1 METPPHAA
9 NSQEMTSA
17 VTSLCPVECVD
28 DVRDEA
34 QMILAVLDGHRSVFA
49 ELVRPYESV
58 LYHIAL
64 GTLRNQADAEDV
76 TQETLLR
83 AFHKLPGF
91 RSEAR
96 FSTWLI
102 TIAMNEARG
111 LLRRRK
117 VRGVAAGESSCAEPA
132 QSPELLVRDQR
143 EGPHDQLARAELGAL
158 LRAAISKLPPAYR
171 AVLQLRILDEHSIRT
186 TAQTLKWSE
195 GAVKVRLYRAR
206 RMLRRQLQECVHRA
220 GGAPPCASKA
230 VRSCETTAAEI
241 DRPPR
246 L

>member
-1 METPPHAA
+1 METPPHGP

-17 VTSLCPVECVD
+17 VTRPCPVERVD

-34 QMILAVLDGHRSVFA
+34 QMILAVLNGHRSVFA

-102 TIAMNEARG
+102 TIAMNRARG
-111 LLRRRK
+111 LLRRRR
-117 VRGVAAGESSCAEPA
+117 VRGGYCSRILVWGAGTVSQNCWFMTN
-132 QSPELLVRDQR
+132 VRARTIGWR
-143 EGPHDQLARAELGAL
+143 ERKLGAL
-158 LRAAISKLPPAYR
+158 LRGRNLEAPVSLPSNLATAY
-171 AVLQLRILDEHSIRT
+171 S
-186 TAQTLKWSE
+186 
-195 GAVKVRLYRAR
+195 
-206 RMLRRQLQECVHRA
+206 
-220 GGAPPCASKA
+220 
-230 VRSCETTAAEI
+230 
-241 DRPPR
+241 
-246 L
+246 

>member
-34 QMILAVLDGHRSVFA
+34 QMILAVLNGHRSVFA

-117 VRGVAAGESSCAEPA
+117 VRGVTAAESWCTKRHSLWSCWF
-132 QSPELLVRDQR
+132 VTN
-143 EGPHDQLARAELGAL
+143 
-158 LRAAISKLPPAYR
+158 
-171 AVLQLRILDEHSIRT
+171 V
-186 TAQTLKWSE
+186 
-195 GAVKVRLYRAR
+195 RAR
-206 RMLRRQLQECVHRA
+206 TIGWRERSW
-220 GGAPPCASKA
+220 G
-230 VRSCETTAAEI
+230 RSCESQSRSSR
-241 DRPPR
+241 RPTEQFCNCVFLMSRASGLLRKPLSGVKER
-246 L
+246 